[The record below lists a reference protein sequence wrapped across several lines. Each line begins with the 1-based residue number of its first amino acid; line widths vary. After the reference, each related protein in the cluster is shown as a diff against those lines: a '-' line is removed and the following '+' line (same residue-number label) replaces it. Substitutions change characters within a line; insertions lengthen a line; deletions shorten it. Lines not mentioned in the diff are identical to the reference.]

1 MPSPQYIGLALR
13 HEIVMRRPFGA
24 TPMDFTVDMT
34 LTQQQEF
41 YNKIQDTVVST
52 KPTLKSDSLSYLLL
66 AI

>member
-1 MPSPQYIGLALR
+1 
-13 HEIVMRRPFGA
+13 
-24 TPMDFTVDMT
+24 MDFTVDMT